1 MSKTLLNDYQKAV
14 LGQLNIPIWQS
25 LESFEAQN
33 AKSNTHSA
41 NTAAGN
47 PLSASQPPQLSSH
60 NLQQSPTSTPTAS
73 RRDTFAAMRAS
84 AAITPAKKSE
94 AASPKTATS
103 PAPVSPAPVS
113 KGTVSKE
120 TAVNTSPSSATD
132 DAAENTRLSKA
143 KEALAAAAPEAPA
156 KQSLQGQI
164 VIEAALRQQLPGWFI
179 ADLLLALGK
188 SEGDIVE
195 LSSWQALKGYQQD
208 FVLLLHTGQA
218 PLDEQGKHRSITI
231 TGSQYRQAL
240 LKQRLWQV
248 VQQGQSASGHT
259 SGAKHG

>member
-33 AKSNTHSA
+33 ANNDTHSA

-60 NLQQSPTSTPTAS
+60 NPQQSPTSTPTAS

-103 PAPVSPAPVS
+103 PAPVS
-113 KGTVSKE
+113 KGTAVS
-120 TAVNTSPSSATD
+120 ASPSSATGT
-132 DAAENTRLSKA
+132 AAANTGLSKA

-156 KQSLQGQI
+156 KQSLQGKI
-164 VIEAALRQQLPGWFI
+164 VIEAALRQQLQQWFI

-208 FVLLLHTGQA
+208 FVLLLHMGQA

-248 VQQGQSASGHT
+248 VQQGQSANDHT
-259 SGAKHG
+259 SGAQHG